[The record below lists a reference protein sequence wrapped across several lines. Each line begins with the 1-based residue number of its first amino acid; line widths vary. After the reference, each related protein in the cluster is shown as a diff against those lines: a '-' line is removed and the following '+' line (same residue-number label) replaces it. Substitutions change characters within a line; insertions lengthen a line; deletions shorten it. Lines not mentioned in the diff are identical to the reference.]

1 MTLQELLKIQS
12 FPSQCNQSIHNL
24 TLDSRQVLPG
34 DVFLALAGTQTH
46 GQRYIDAALQRGA
59 IAVLKEAPSAPVE
72 WLTNQIPCI
81 SIPNLTQQVG
91 ILAARFYHDPS
102 HDMTVIGVTGTNG
115 KTSVSHFVAQIL
127 DIFNPCG
134 LIGTLGY
141 GRYQALALA
150 QHTTPNAIVLQA
162 LFAQFREQAIR
173 QVVMEVSSHAL
184 VQGRVNG
191 IAFDC
196 AVFTNLTR
204 DHLDYHQT
212 MTAYGEAKQ
221 LLFHLPNLK
230 TAILNADD
238 AFSQQILA
246 RLPTA
251 VTPITY
257 SLRQSTASVY
267 ATIKKI
273 NLEGYQLVVHTPW
286 ETGEFAVPLLGEF
299 NVSNLLAALTV
310 LLTHGVSLTQMI
322 PHLSTL
328 QAVAGRMER
337 LDYADGR
344 TAVIDYAHT
353 PDALQK
359 VLQALRQ
366 HCCGKLWCVF
376 GCGGNRD
383 PGKRPLMGEVA
394 QRFAD
399 SIVLTDDNPRFE
411 EADAII
417 ADIIRGC
424 PSPTAVIRDR
434 KQAIHY
440 ALQNAQS
447 GDIVLIAGKGHED
460 YQIIGDKRLAF
471 SDKEVAL
478 QVGKMLN
485 QRN

>member
-1 MTLQELLKIQS
+1 
-12 FPSQCNQSIHNL
+12 
-24 TLDSRQVLPG
+24 
-34 DVFLALAGTQTH
+34 
-46 GQRYIDAALQRGA
+46 
-59 IAVLKEAPSAPVE
+59 
-72 WLTNQIPCI
+72 
-81 SIPNLTQQVG
+81 
-91 ILAARFYHDPS
+91 
-102 HDMTVIGVTGTNG
+102 
-115 KTSVSHFVAQIL
+115 
-127 DIFNPCG
+127 
-134 LIGTLGY
+134 
-141 GRYQALALA
+141 
-150 QHTTPNAIVLQA
+150 
-162 LFAQFREQAIR
+162 
-173 QVVMEVSSHAL
+173 
-184 VQGRVNG
+184 
-191 IAFDC
+191 
-196 AVFTNLTR
+196 
-204 DHLDYHQT
+204 
-212 MTAYGEAKQ
+212 
-221 LLFHLPNLK
+221 
-230 TAILNADD
+230 
-238 AFSQQILA
+238 
-246 RLPTA
+246 
-251 VTPITY
+251 
-257 SLRQSTASVY
+257 
-267 ATIKKI
+267 
-273 NLEGYQLVVHTPW
+273 LEGYQLVVHTPW